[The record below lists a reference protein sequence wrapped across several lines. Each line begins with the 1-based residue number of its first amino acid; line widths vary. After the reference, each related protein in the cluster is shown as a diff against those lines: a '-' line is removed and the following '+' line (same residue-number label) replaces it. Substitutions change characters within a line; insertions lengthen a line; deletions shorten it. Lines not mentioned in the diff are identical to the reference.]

1 MSKESVPSSENIKPE
16 KPVVDEL
23 PGSGLRSVRTTSLFR
38 AVNFELYARPN
49 KGVMGFGI
57 VALTFC
63 VGYIAYL
70 HAQKE
75 NRELYEAYKEDG
87 TTQMQTKIS
96 KWD

>member
-1 MSKESVPSSENIKPE
+1 MTKEPVGDKVNPE
-16 KPVVDEL
+16 KPIADEL

-49 KGVMGFGI
+49 KGVMGFGL

-75 NRELYEAYKEDG
+75 NQELYEAYKEDG
-87 TTQMQTKIS
+87 SKQMQIKSS